1 MGKDSLLEEDMK
13 IIKFSALCICL
24 SVMLF
29 GCSNETIQKKPI
41 YQKATEIKTLVNQQ
55 EWDKAKEGSKDIY
68 QLYKENKWKYQ
79 FLGDETEYNTLNQHI
94 QKLIISIEE
103 QDTKEAKF
111 NLAMIEH
118 YMESLYFK

>member
-1 MGKDSLLEEDMK
+1 MK
-13 IIKFSALCICL
+13 LIKFSAICICF

-41 YQKATEIKTLVNQQ
+41 YQKATEIKTLVNQS
-55 EWDKAKEGSKDIY
+55 EWDKAKEDSEEIQQIY
-68 QLYKENKWKYQ
+68 RENKWKYQ
-79 FLGDETEYNTLNQHI
+79 FLGDETEHKSLNQHI

-103 QDTKEAKF
+103 KDKKEAKF
-111 NLAMIEH
+111 NLSMIEQ

>member
-1 MGKDSLLEEDMK
+1 MK
-13 IIKFSALCICL
+13 LIKFSTICICF
-24 SVMLF
+24 SMMLF
-29 GCSNETIQKKPI
+29 GCSNETTQNKPL
-41 YQKATEIKTLVNQQ
+41 YQKTAEIKTVVNQQ

-68 QLYKENKWKYQ
+68 QLYKGNKWKYQ
-79 FLGDETEYNTLNQHI
+79 FLGDETEHKTLNQHI

-118 YMESLYFK
+118 YMESIYFR